1 MPMKGLIPSF
11 KIGRKGLGKVLGDLE
26 KGIMAILWARGEATG
41 REVLDELKSSR
52 DIAFTTVLTV
62 IERLVKKGLVEKTR
76 GETAYIYRPRYTKDE
91 FTKQVSQEVLKGVM
105 EISRGSAIASF
116 VDLLADIDPQELER
130 FSKLIEAKRREIKRQ

>member
-1 MPMKGLIPSF
+1 LIPSF
-11 KIGRKGLGKVLGDLE
+11 KIGRKGLGQVLGDLE

-41 REVLDELKSSR
+41 REILDEIKSSR

-76 GETAYIYRPRYTKDE
+76 GESVYIYRPRYTKDE

-116 VDLLADIDPQELER
+116 VDLLADTDPEELER
-130 FSKLIEAKRREIKRQ
+130 LSRLIETKRQEMKKTGDK